1 MSLQLPAVPEIT
13 LRKVTRDTD
22 PSPFLHVDRCWL
34 VAGFP
39 DGSESS
45 PFGYDSVSR
54 RALDAVVIVAW
65 RRVEADVAVY
75 LRTAVRPPLLE
86 RDGHPGA
93 VEPQTTAGIWELPA
107 GLIEPEEL
115 SQGAERV
122 TGVLRAAARETE
134 EELGFAIAASR
145 FAALG
150 GGVFPSPA
158 MTGERQYFAH
168 VELRDEV
175 AAVPTLDGS
184 PLEEHAAIALVP
196 LTLALT
202 WCQQGTIVDSKTELG
217 LRRLAALLGVR

>member
-13 LRKVTRDTD
+13 LRKVTRDID
-22 PSPFLHVDRCWL
+22 PLPFLHVDRHWL

-39 DGSESS
+39 NGSESG

-54 RALDAVVIVAW
+54 RALDAVVIVVW
-65 RRVEADVAVY
+65 RRVDDDVAVY

-93 VEPQTTAGIWELPA
+93 VEPQATAGIWELPA

-115 SQGAERV
+115 PPGPERLA
-122 TGVLRAAARETE
+122 GVLRAAARETE
-134 EELGFAIAASR
+134 EELGFSIAAEC
-145 FAALG
+145 FVALG

-168 VELRDEV
+168 VEVHDEV
-175 AAVPTLDGS
+175 AAAPSLDGS

-196 LTLALT
+196 LQLALT
-202 WCQQGTIVDSKTELG
+202 WCEQGAIMDSKTELG
-217 LRRLAALLGVR
+217 LRRLAALLGRR

>member
-13 LRKVTRDTD
+13 LREVTRETD
-22 PSPFLHVDRCWL
+22 PLPFLHVDRRWL

-39 DGSESS
+39 NGSESA

-54 RALDAVVIVAW
+54 RALDAVVIVVW
-65 RRVEADVAVY
+65 QRVEAEVAVY
-75 LRTAVRPPLLE
+75 LRTAVRPPLIE
-86 RDGHPGA
+86 RETHPGA
-93 VEPQTTAGIWELPA
+93 VEPQATAGIWELPA

-115 SQGAERV
+115 QREPERLR
-122 TGVLRAAARETE
+122 GVLHAAARETE
-134 EELGFAIAASR
+134 EELGFALAASR

-168 VELRDEV
+168 VEVRDEV
-175 AAVPTLDGS
+175 AAVPSLDGS

-196 LTLALT
+196 LSLALT
-202 WCQQGTIVDSKTELG
+202 WCEHGAIVDGKTELG
-217 LRRLAALLGVR
+217 LRRLAALLGTS